1 MSLRQ
6 TRRSSGL
13 LAHHVECQL
22 YCTAELYFEM
32 TDNTAAFCM
41 SQHSQ
46 P

>member
-6 TRRSSGL
+6 TRHSSGL
-13 LAHHVECQL
+13 LAQHVQCQL

-32 TDNTAAFCM
+32 TDNTVAFCIY
-41 SQHSQ
+41 QHPQ